1 MIKNISKREEMKQI
15 VSEQLASLYPNE
27 VENITDLKLCNITE
41 DILLWQIEYRN
52 KIQLYFYTNRNYK
65 MLFNGQVFP
74 YASPFSNDC
83 AVVKEMNTETKK
95 VETNIIDLSQK
106 EIIEVPVEE
115 IGCLETYH
123 IRNGNMAMLGNN
135 NHWGS
140 YLYYK
145 KENAFL
151 KDIPFIWDV
160 LEFSKN
166 ADHVGIGLRY
176 YKSILNTDT
185 KNKWKPD
192 KVELK
197 IKVMDALKEESYNDT
212 FYRQFLSY
220 TYENQLPYM
229 EIFPNENVKSSLT
242 SQMEED
248 FIREF
253 HDLYGYDS
261 ETPILNT
268 CTNRAPVIVN
278 TGSLEEYK
286 RVRGR
291 VLK

>member
-27 VENITDLKLCNITE
+27 VDNTTDLKLCNITE

-83 AVVKEMNTETKK
+83 AVVKEMNTETK
-95 VETNIIDLSQK
+95 
-106 EIIEVPVEE
+106 
-115 IGCLETYH
+115 
-123 IRNGNMAMLGNN
+123 
-135 NHWGS
+135 
-140 YLYYK
+140 
-145 KENAFL
+145 
-151 KDIPFIWDV
+151 
-160 LEFSKN
+160 
-166 ADHVGIGLRY
+166 
-176 YKSILNTDT
+176 
-185 KNKWKPD
+185 NKWKPD

-197 IKVMDALKEESYNDT
+197 IKVMDALKEEAYNDT
-212 FYRQFLSY
+212 LYRQFLSY

-248 FIREF
+248 FIREL